1 MSKKDNQ
8 SKLATRI
15 QQWRSTLCKNDSWCI
30 LVVADPD
37 ALGAAM
43 GLKRILRPR
52 VKDVSIASINQVT
65 RPDNLAML
73 RYLRIPLQ
81 TWETS
86 MQNDFNRFA
95 IIDSQPNH
103 NPAFKD
109 INFSVI
115 IDHHP
120 APEEITYDADFI
132 DISPEYGATCTMIT
146 RYMKFLNI
154 RPGKLLATALLYGI
168 RADTATFD
176 RSGIA
181 ADFQAYQYLSRFADI
196 NLMRRILRS
205 EYLLS
210 WLPLFSRAFR
220 TLKTCKTGAHT
231 HVGDV
236 SSPDLLVAIADF
248 FTRVHGL
255 RWVAVSGVFNDT
267 LVIIFRGDGSKNMG
281 DLASQNF
288 GAVGSAGGHKNMAR
302 AEIPIEAIGDTKSQD
317 YVFAKLMSKCSK
329 KIKDNINL

>member
-1 MSKKDNQ
+1 MSKKDI
-8 SKLATRI
+8 KILTRI
-15 QQWRSTLCKNDSWCI
+15 QQWRSSLNKNDSWCI

-37 ALGAAM
+37 ALGSAM

-52 VKDVSIASINQVT
+52 VKDVTIASINQVT

-73 RYLRIPLQ
+73 RYLRVPLEI
-81 TWETS
+81 WEPT
-86 MQNDFNRFA
+86 MLNQFNRFA
-95 IIDSQPNH
+95 IVDSQPHH

-109 INFSVI
+109 IHFSVI

-120 APEEITYDADFI
+120 SLENEVYEADFV
-132 DISPEYGATCTMIT
+132 DISPEYGATCTMLT
-146 RYMKFLNI
+146 RYMKSLDI

-168 RADTATFD
+168 RADTAAFD
-176 RSGIA
+176 RSGIT

-205 EYLLS
+205 EYLLG

-220 TLKTCKTGAHT
+220 TLKTCKSGAHT

-255 RWVAVSGVFNDT
+255 RWVAVSGVFENT

-302 AEIPIEAIGDTKSQD
+302 AEIPMEAINDAKAQD
-317 YVFAKLMSKCSK
+317 YVFAKLMSRCSK
-329 KIKDNINL
+329 TKK

>member
-1 MSKKDNQ
+1 MGKKDTQ
-8 SKLATRI
+8 SKLALRL
-15 QQWRSTLCKNDSWCI
+15 QQWRSTLNKNDTWCI

-37 ALGAAM
+37 ALGSAM

-52 VKDVSIASINQVT
+52 VKEVSIASINQVT

-81 TWETS
+81 AWDS
-86 MQNDFNRFA
+86 KMLKQFDHFA
-95 IIDSQPNH
+95 IIDSQPHH

-109 INFSVI
+109 ITFSVI

-120 APEEITYDADFI
+120 LPEDTTPEADFI
-132 DISPEYGATCTMIT
+132 DISPEYGATCTMVT
-146 RYMKFLNI
+146 KYLKYLNI

-168 RADTATFD
+168 RADTAAFD
-176 RSGIA
+176 RSGIT

-255 RWVAVSGVFNDT
+255 RWVAVSGVFEET

-281 DLASQNF
+281 DLAAQHFS
-288 GAVGSAGGHKNMAR
+288 AVGSAGGHKNMAR
-302 AEIPIEAIGDTKSQD
+302 AEIPMVAINNVKAQD
-317 YVFAKLMSKCSK
+317 YVFTKLMNRCSK
-329 KIKDNINL
+329 KVNKNVNL